1 MTAAI
6 TGLYAAALAVLFLVL
21 SARVIVYRRGNSIS
35 LGDAGDAVLL
45 ARIRAQGNFVEYA
58 PFGVLLLL
66 IAEVQGT
73 APIWLH
79 LCGGLMLIGRVL
91 HGVNFSFGIR
101 NMMLRLGGMLL
112 TLIALGLGAALC
124 LPI

>member
-91 HGVNFSFGIR
+91 HGVNFSCGIR